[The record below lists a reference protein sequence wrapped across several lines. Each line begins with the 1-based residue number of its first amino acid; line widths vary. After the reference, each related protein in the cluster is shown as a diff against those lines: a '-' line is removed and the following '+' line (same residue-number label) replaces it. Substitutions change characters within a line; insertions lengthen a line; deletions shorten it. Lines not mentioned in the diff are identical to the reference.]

1 MTDTKTIK
9 VGLLGLGTVGTGVYK
24 LIGRRSEEMQQKTGA
39 ALEIKKILV
48 HNMKKVRQGVDQN
61 LLTDQWKEIIEDD
74 EIQIVIEV
82 MGGIEPAK
90 TMITEALKA
99 GKNVVSAN
107 KDLIAEY
114 GKELYDAAKEGS
126 ADFLFEAA
134 VAGGIPIIR
143 PLKQCLEGNQI
154 DEIMGIVNGTTNY
167 ILTKMFEDNMDFD
180 EALAKA
186 TELGYAEADPT
197 ADIEGIDAGRK
208 VAILASV
215 AFNSRV
221 TLDNVH
227 IEGITKITAKDIR
240 YAKEMGC
247 EIKLLGVARCQE
259 DGVEAYVCPMLIPA
273 EHPLASVNDSY
284 NAVFVHGDAVGDTM
298 FYGRGAGELPTAS
311 AVVGDIFEV
320 VRNMKADCCGRV
332 GCTCYK
338 TLPVKAMADTHNRY
352 FLRLQVEDRCGVLA
366 EILEHFAKYQASVAQ
381 IMQKESKRPDTAEVV
396 VITKLVSEGA
406 FFKVKEELENSA
418 SVRKISSMIRV
429 YEK

>member
-167 ILTKMFEDNMDFD
+167 ILTKMFEDGMDFT

-197 ADIEGIDAGRK
+197 ADVEGLDAGRK
-208 VAILASV
+208 VAIMATS
-215 AFNSRV
+215 AFHSQV
-221 TLDNVH
+221 KFSDVYT
-227 IEGITKITAKDIR
+227 EGITKITAADVN
-240 YAKEMGC
+240 YAKEMGNV
-247 EIKLLGVARCQE
+247 IKLIGIARNTSNGIEAGV
-259 DGVEAYVCPMLIPA
+259 YPMMIDKK
-273 EHPLASVNDSY
+273 HPLATVRDSF

-298 FYGRGAGELPTAS
+298 FYGRGAGEFPTAS
-311 AVVGDIFEV
+311 AVMGDIIDV
-320 VRNMKADCCGRV
+320 ARNIQFYCTGRIH
-332 GCTCYK
+332 CTCYK
-338 TLPVKAMADTHNRY
+338 ELPIKKITEIESKY
-352 FLRLQVEDRCGVLA
+352 FMRLLVDDKPGVLA
-366 EILEHFAKYQASVAQ
+366 QIADTLGKNQVSIAQ
-381 IMQKESKRPDTAEVV
+381 VIQKNKVNDMAELV
-396 VITKLVSEGA
+396 VITDLV
-406 FFKVKEELENSA
+406 LEQNFA
-418 SVRKISSMIRV
+418 DALVEIKGMEHTREISTVIRV
-429 YEK
+429 Y